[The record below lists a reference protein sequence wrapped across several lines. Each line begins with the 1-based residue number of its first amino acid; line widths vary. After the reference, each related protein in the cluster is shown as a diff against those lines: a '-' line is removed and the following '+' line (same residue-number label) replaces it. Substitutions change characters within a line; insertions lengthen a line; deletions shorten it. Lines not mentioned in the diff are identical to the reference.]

1 VDYRWDDAVAASC
14 QGDVERLVYLSRLV
28 GADPALAQ
36 AGGGNTSCKVL
47 EKDYAGREIEVLW
60 VKSTGADLRDIDQ
73 RGFTALRLA
82 ELRLLRHRPAM
93 TDEEMMA
100 FMSSSMV
107 DVRHPLPSIET
118 LIHVIPPAR
127 WVVHTHDIAVPA
139 LTDTSKKDAFV
150 REALGDEILY
160 VGYTRSG
167 FPLAKA
173 IMALSDFD
181 KARGLVVGK
190 HGLVAWGETAKQ
202 CYDNLHHLI
211 SRAEEYLKK
220 KRVAKDPMAKRR
232 HTAAEPAARE
242 AAARALMPVLRGM
255 LSHSR
260 KTILHLDDSYEALR
274 YVDSEMAKQIH
285 RRGMATPEHILR
297 CGRQPMYVDAELA
310 ALPPAEAAG
319 VLRQA
324 VDTFENDYR
333 ASFAKHGKGTEML
346 GPGPRI
352 VLLPGVGIVAA
363 GRDKRSA
370 EIAGECY
377 REVIRVMEIV
387 ESYDQFRFLEEA
399 SAFEFEYWPLELQ
412 RLRQAEPELARR
424 VALVTGGASGLGRA
438 IAERFAA
445 EGCHVVITD
454 LDGDGARRAAESV
467 AQKVGDPHRVLGLR
481 ADATSESETAAAF
494 AHAVR
499 AFGGVDVLVCNA
511 GTVQPSPVEK
521 LSEEAWDRHFDVNVK
536 GYFLAAKEAVRIMK
550 AQGWGSIIFNAS
562 KAAFAPALD
571 NAAYASSKAAVA
583 ALARNLALELAP
595 AQIRVNYFNADF
607 VDTPMMRKMIQDRA
621 ASKGI
626 TTDQQIEEYRKRN
639 LLQVGPIPP
648 EAVAEAAL
656 FLASDRSR
664 YTTGSVITVDGGL
677 RDAMP
682 R

>member
-1 VDYRWDDAVAASC
+1 VDYRWDDAVASAL
-14 QGDVERLVYLSRLV
+14 QDDLDRLVYLSKLI
-28 GADPALAQ
+28 GADPGLAQ
-36 AGGGNTSCKVL
+36 AGGGNTSYKCL
-47 EKDYAGREIEVLW
+47 ERDHAGREIETLW
-60 VKSTGADLRDIDQ
+60 VKSTGADLRDIDH

-100 FMSSSMV
+100 FMASSMM

-127 WVVHTHDIAVPA
+127 WIVHTHDVAVPA

-150 REALGDEILY
+150 REAMGDDIAY

-173 IMALSDFD
+173 IMAMTDLD
-181 KARGLVVGK
+181 KVKGLVVGK
-190 HGLVAWGETAKQ
+190 HGLVAWGETAKE

-211 SRAEEYLKK
+211 TRAEDYLKK

-232 HTAAEPAARE
+232 HPAAEPAARD
-242 AAARALMPVLRGM
+242 AAALALLPVLRGM
-255 LSHSR
+255 LCHQR
-260 KTILHLDDSYEALR
+260 KHVLHLDDSYEALR

-310 ALPPAEAAG
+310 GIPTAEAAT

-352 VLLPGVGIVAA
+352 VLLPGIGIVAA
-363 GRDKRSA
+363 GRDKRTA
-370 EIAGECY
+370 AIAGECY

-399 SAFEFEYWPLELQ
+399 SAFEFEYWPLELA
-412 RLRQAEPELARR
+412 RLRQHEPDLARR
-424 VALVTGGASGLGRA
+424 VAVITGGASGMGRA

-454 LDGDGARRAAESV
+454 IDGEGARRAAEGI
-467 AQKVGDPHRVLGLR
+467 AQKLGDPNRALGIR
-481 ADATSESETAAAF
+481 ADATSAAETAAAF
-494 AHAVR
+494 SHAVR
-499 AFGGVDVLVCNA
+499 AFGGVDILVCNA
-511 GTVQPSPVEK
+511 GIVQTSPVEK
-521 LSEEAWDRHFDVNVK
+521 ISEEVWDRHFAVNVK
-536 GYFLAAKEAVRIMK
+536 GYFLASREAVRIMK
-550 AQGWGSIIFNAS
+550 AQGWGAVVFNAS
-562 KAAFAPALD
+562 KAAFAATAE
-571 NAAYASSKAAVA
+571 NAAYATSKAAVA

-595 AQIRVNYFNADF
+595 AGIRVNYFNADF

-626 TTDQQIEEYRKRN
+626 TTEQQVEEYKKRN
-639 LLQVGPIPP
+639 LLNVGPIPA

>member
-1 VDYRWDDAVAASC
+1 VDYRWDDSVASAF
-14 QGDVERLVYLSRLV
+14 QDDLDRLVYLSKLI
-28 GADPALAQ
+28 GADPGLAQ
-36 AGGGNTSCKVL
+36 AGGGNTSYKCL
-47 EKDYAGREIEVLW
+47 ERDHAGREIETLW
-60 VKSTGADLRDIDQ
+60 VKSTGADLRDIDH

-100 FMSSSMV
+100 FMASSMM

-127 WVVHTHDIAVPA
+127 WIVHTHDVAVPA

-150 REALGDEILY
+150 REAMGDDIAY

-173 IMALSDFD
+173 IMAMTDLD
-181 KARGLVVGK
+181 KVKGLVVGK
-190 HGLVAWGETAKQ
+190 HGLVAWGETAKE

-211 SRAEEYLKK
+211 TRAEDYLKK

-232 HTAAEPAARE
+232 HPAAEPAARD
-242 AAARALMPVLRGM
+242 AAALALLPVLRGM
-255 LSHSR
+255 LCHQR
-260 KTILHLDDSYEALR
+260 KHVLHLDDSYEALR

-310 ALPPAEAAG
+310 GIPTAEAAT

-352 VLLPGVGIVAA
+352 VLLPGIGIVAA
-363 GRDKRSA
+363 GRDKRTA
-370 EIAGECY
+370 AIAGECY

-399 SAFEFEYWPLELQ
+399 SAFEFEYWPLELA
-412 RLRQAEPELARR
+412 RLRQHEPDLARR
-424 VALVTGGASGLGRA
+424 VAVITGGASGMGRA

-454 LDGDGARRAAESV
+454 IDGEGARRAAEGI
-467 AQKVGDPHRVLGLR
+467 AQKIGDPNRALGIR
-481 ADATSESETAAAF
+481 ADATSAAETAAAF
-494 AHAVR
+494 SHAVR
-499 AFGGVDVLVCNA
+499 AFGGVDILVCNA
-511 GTVQPSPVEK
+511 GIVQTSPVEK
-521 LSEEAWDRHFDVNVK
+521 ISEEVWDRHFAVNVK
-536 GYFLAAKEAVRIMK
+536 GYFLASREAVRIMK
-550 AQGWGSIIFNAS
+550 AQGWGSIVFNAS
-562 KAAFAPALD
+562 KAAFAATAE
-571 NAAYASSKAAVA
+571 NAAYATSKAAVA

-595 AQIRVNYFNADF
+595 AGIRVNYFNADF

-626 TTDQQIEEYRKRN
+626 TTEQQVEEYKKRN
-639 LLQVGPIPP
+639 LLNVGPIPA

>member
-1 VDYRWDDAVAASC
+1 VDYRWDDAVASAL
-14 QGDVERLVYLSRLV
+14 QDDLDRLVYLSKLI
-28 GADPALAQ
+28 GADPGLAQ
-36 AGGGNTSCKVL
+36 AGGGNTSYKCL
-47 EKDYAGREIEVLW
+47 ERDHAGREIETLW
-60 VKSTGADLRDIDQ
+60 VKSTGADLRDIDH

-100 FMSSSMV
+100 FMASSMM

-127 WVVHTHDIAVPA
+127 WIVHTHDVAVPA

-150 REALGDEILY
+150 REAMGDDIAY

-173 IMALSDFD
+173 IMAMTDLD
-181 KARGLVVGK
+181 KVKGLVVGK
-190 HGLVAWGETAKQ
+190 HGLVAWGETAKE

-211 SRAEEYLKK
+211 TRAEDYLKK

-232 HTAAEPAARE
+232 HPAAEPAARD
-242 AAARALMPVLRGM
+242 AAALALLPVLRGM
-255 LSHSR
+255 LCHQR
-260 KTILHLDDSYEALR
+260 KHVLHLDDSYEALR

-310 ALPPAEAAG
+310 GIPTAEAAT

-352 VLLPGVGIVAA
+352 VLLPGIGIVAA
-363 GRDKRSA
+363 GRDKRTA
-370 EIAGECY
+370 AIAGECY

-399 SAFEFEYWPLELQ
+399 SAFEFEYWPLELA
-412 RLRQAEPELARR
+412 RLRQHEPDLARR
-424 VALVTGGASGLGRA
+424 VAVITGGASGMGRA

-454 LDGDGARRAAESV
+454 IDGEGARRAAEGI
-467 AQKVGDPHRVLGLR
+467 AQKIGDPNRALGIR
-481 ADATSESETAAAF
+481 ADATSAAETAAAF
-494 AHAVR
+494 SHAVR
-499 AFGGVDVLVCNA
+499 AFGGVDILVCNA
-511 GTVQPSPVEK
+511 GIVQTSPVEK
-521 LSEEAWDRHFDVNVK
+521 ISEEVWDRHFAVNVK
-536 GYFLAAKEAVRIMK
+536 GYFLASREAVRIMK
-550 AQGWGSIIFNAS
+550 AQGWGSIVFNAS
-562 KAAFAPALD
+562 KAAFAATAE
-571 NAAYASSKAAVA
+571 NAAYATSKAAVA

-595 AQIRVNYFNADF
+595 AGIRVNYFNADF

-626 TTDQQIEEYRKRN
+626 TTEQQVEEYKKRN
-639 LLQVGPIPP
+639 LLNVGPIPA

>member
-1 VDYRWDDAVAASC
+1 VDYRWDDAVASAL
-14 QGDVERLVYLSRLV
+14 QDDLDRLVYLSKLI
-28 GADPALAQ
+28 GADPGLAQ
-36 AGGGNTSCKVL
+36 AGGGNTSYKCL
-47 EKDYAGREIEVLW
+47 ERDHAGREIETLW
-60 VKSTGADLRDIDQ
+60 VKSTGADLRDIDH

-100 FMSSSMV
+100 FMASSMM

-127 WVVHTHDIAVPA
+127 WIVHTHDVAVPA

-150 REALGDEILY
+150 REAMGDDIAY

-173 IMALSDFD
+173 IMAMTDLD
-181 KARGLVVGK
+181 KVKGLVVGK
-190 HGLVAWGETAKQ
+190 HGLVAWGETAKE

-211 SRAEEYLKK
+211 TRAEDYLKK

-232 HTAAEPAARE
+232 HPAAEPAARD
-242 AAARALMPVLRGM
+242 AAALALLPVLRGM
-255 LSHSR
+255 LCHQR
-260 KTILHLDDSYEALR
+260 KHVLHLDDSYEALR

-310 ALPPAEAAG
+310 GIPTAEAAT

-352 VLLPGVGIVAA
+352 VLLPGIGIVAA
-363 GRDKRSA
+363 GRDKRTA
-370 EIAGECY
+370 AIAGECY

-399 SAFEFEYWPLELQ
+399 SAFEFEYWPLELA
-412 RLRQAEPELARR
+412 RLRQHEPDLARR
-424 VALVTGGASGLGRA
+424 VAVITGGASGMGRA
-438 IAERFAA
+438 IAERFAT

-454 LDGDGARRAAESV
+454 IDGEGARRAAEGI
-467 AQKVGDPHRVLGLR
+467 AQKIGDPNRALGIR
-481 ADATSESETAAAF
+481 ADATSAAETAAAF
-494 AHAVR
+494 SHAVR
-499 AFGGVDVLVCNA
+499 AFGGVDILVCNA
-511 GTVQPSPVEK
+511 GIVQTSPVEK
-521 LSEEAWDRHFDVNVK
+521 ISEEVWDRHFAVNVK
-536 GYFLAAKEAVRIMK
+536 GYFLASREAVRIMK
-550 AQGWGSIIFNAS
+550 AQGWGAVVFNAS
-562 KAAFAPALD
+562 KAAFAATAE
-571 NAAYASSKAAVA
+571 NAAYATSKAAVA

-595 AQIRVNYFNADF
+595 AGIRVNYFNADF

-626 TTDQQIEEYRKRN
+626 TTEQQVEEYKKRN
-639 LLQVGPIPP
+639 LLNVGPIPA

>member
-1 VDYRWDDAVAASC
+1 VDYRWDDTAAASC
-14 QGDVERLVYLSRLV
+14 QGDVERLVYLSRLI

-100 FMSSSMV
+100 FMASSMV

-190 HGLVAWGETAKQ
+190 HGLTACGETAKQ

-232 HTAAEPAARE
+232 HAAAEPAARE

-333 ASFAKHGKGTEML
+333 ASFAKHGRGTEML

-352 VLLPGVGIVAA
+352 VLLPGIGIAAA

-370 EIAGECY
+370 EIAAECY

-412 RLRQAEPELARR
+412 RMRQAEPELARR

-454 LDGDGARRAAESV
+454 LDGDGARRAAETV

-499 AFGGVDVLVCNA
+499 AFGGVDVIVCNA

-521 LSEEAWDRHFDVNVK
+521 ISEESWDRHFDVNVK

-550 AQGWGSIIFNAS
+550 AQGWGSIVFNAS

-607 VDTPMMRKMIQDRA
+607 VDTPMMRKMIQERA

>member
-1 VDYRWDDAVAASC
+1 MDYRWDDAVAGALT
-14 QGDVERLVYLSRLV
+14 DDLDRLVYLSKLV
-28 GADPALAQ
+28 GADPGLAQ
-36 AGGGNTSCKVL
+36 AGGGNTSYKCL
-47 EKDYAGREIEVLW
+47 EKDHAGREIETLW
-60 VKSTGADLRDIDQ
+60 VKSTGADLRDIDH

-100 FMSSSMV
+100 FMASSMM

-127 WVVHTHDIAVPA
+127 WIVHTHDVAVPA

-173 IMALSDFD
+173 IMALADFD

-190 HGLVAWGETAKQ
+190 HGLVAWGETAKE
-202 CYDNLHHLI
+202 CYDNLHRLI
-211 SRAEEYLKK
+211 SKAEDYLKK
-220 KRVAKDPMAKRR
+220 KRSTKDPMAKRR
-232 HTAAEPAARE
+232 HPAAEPAARE
-242 AAARALMPVLRGM
+242 TAARALLPVLRGM
-255 LSHSR
+255 LSHAR
-260 KTILHLDDSYEALR
+260 KTILHLDDSYDALR
-274 YVDSEMAKQIH
+274 YVESEMAKQIH

-297 CGRQPMYVDAELA
+297 CGRQPMYVDAEIA
-310 ALPPAEAAG
+310 ALPIAEATA
-319 VLRQA
+319 VLRQH

-352 VLLPGVGIVAA
+352 VLIPGIGIVAA
-363 GRDKRSA
+363 GRDKRNA
-370 EIAGECY
+370 VIAGECY

-387 ESYDQFRFLEEA
+387 ESFDQFRFLEEA

-412 RLRQAEPELARR
+412 RLRQAEPDLARR
-424 VALVTGGASGLGRA
+424 VAVVTGGASGLGRA

-454 LDGDGARRAAESV
+454 LDGEGARRAAEAV
-467 AQKVGDPHRVLGLR
+467 AQKVGDPHRALGIR

-494 AHAVR
+494 SHAVR
-499 AFGGVDVLVCNA
+499 AYGGVDVLVCNA
-511 GTVQPSPVEK
+511 GIVQTAPVEK
-521 LSEEAWDRHFDVNVK
+521 ISEETWDRHFDVNVK
-536 GYFLAAKEAVRIMK
+536 GYFLAAREAVRIMK
-550 AQGWGSIIFNAS
+550 AQGWGSIVFNAS
-562 KAAFAPALD
+562 KAAYAATSE

-595 AQIRVNYFNADF
+595 TGIRVNYFNADF

-621 ASKGI
+621 AAKGI
-626 TTDQQIEEYRKRN
+626 STEQQIEEYRKRN
-639 LLQVGPIPP
+639 LLNVGPIPA

>member
-1 VDYRWDDAVAASC
+1 MDYRWDDTVASSL
-14 QGDVERLVYLSRLV
+14 QDDLDRLVYLSKLV
-28 GADPALAQ
+28 GADPGLAQ
-36 AGGGNTSCKVL
+36 AGGGNTSYKCL
-47 EKDYAGREIEVLW
+47 EKDHAGREIETLW
-60 VKSTGADLRDIDQ
+60 VKSTGADLRDIDR
-73 RGFTALRLA
+73 RGFTALRLS

-93 TDEEMMA
+93 SDEEMMA
-100 FMSSSMV
+100 FMASSMM

-127 WVVHTHDIAVPA
+127 WIVHTHDVAVPA

-150 REALGDEILY
+150 REALGDEIAY

-173 IMALSDFD
+173 IMALNDFD
-181 KARGLVVGK
+181 KVKGLVVGK
-190 HGLVAWGETAKQ
+190 HGLVAWGESAKE
-202 CYDNLHHLI
+202 CYDNLHRLI
-211 SRAEEYLKK
+211 SRGEEYLKR
-220 KRVAKDPMAKRR
+220 KRTTKDPMAKRR
-232 HTAAEPAARE
+232 HGPTEPAARE
-242 AAARALMPVLRGM
+242 AAARALLPVLRGM
-255 LSHSR
+255 LSHTR
-260 KTILHLDDSYEALR
+260 KTILHLDDSYDSLR

-297 CGRQPMYVDAELA
+297 CGRQPMYVDAEVA
-310 ALPPAEAAG
+310 AMPTAEAAA

-363 GRDKRSA
+363 GRDARTA
-370 EIAGECY
+370 AIAAECY

-412 RLRQAEPELARR
+412 KQRQAEPDLARR
-424 VALVTGGASGLGRA
+424 VAVITGGASGMGRA
-438 IAERFAA
+438 IAERFAT

-454 LDGDGARRAAESV
+454 LDGEGARRAAEAV
-467 AQKVGDPHRVLGLR
+467 AQKVNDPHRALGIR

-499 AFGGVDVLVCNA
+499 VFGGVDILVCNA
-511 GTVQPSPVEK
+511 GIVQTAPVEK
-521 LSEEAWDRHFDVNVK
+521 ITEESWDRHFDVNVK
-536 GYFLAAKEAVRIMK
+536 GYFLAAREAIRIMK
-550 AQGWGSIIFNAS
+550 AQGWGSIVFNAS
-562 KAAFAPALD
+562 KAAFAATTE
-571 NAAYASSKAAVA
+571 NAAYATSKAAVA
-583 ALARNLALELAP
+583 ALARNLAVELAP

-621 ASKGI
+621 AAKGI
-626 TTDQQIEEYRKRN
+626 TTEQQVEDYRKRN
-639 LLQVGPIPP
+639 LLNVGPIPA

>member
-1 VDYRWDDAVAASC
+1 MDYRWDDTVAASL
-14 QGDVERLVYLSRLV
+14 QGDLALLVYLSKLI

-36 AGGGNTSCKVL
+36 AGGGNTSYKGF
-47 EKDYAGREIEVLW
+47 ERDHAGREIETLW
-60 VKSTGADLRDIDQ
+60 VKSTGADLRDIDH

-82 ELRLLRHRPAM
+82 ELRLLRHRPTM

-100 FMSSSMV
+100 FMASSMV

-127 WVVHTHDIAVPA
+127 WIVHTHDIAVPA

-173 IMALSDFD
+173 IMALNDFD
-181 KARGLVVGK
+181 KAKGLVVGK
-190 HGLVAWGETAKQ
+190 HGLVAWGETAKE

-211 SRAEEYLKK
+211 SRAEDYLKR
-220 KRVAKDPMAKRR
+220 KRAAKDPMAKRR
-232 HTAAEPAARE
+232 HAPADAASRE
-242 AAARALMPVLRGM
+242 AAARALLPVLRGM
-255 LSHSR
+255 LSHAR

-310 ALPPAEAAG
+310 ALPSAEA
-319 VLRQA
+319 VTLLRQA

-352 VLLPGVGIVAA
+352 VLLPGVGIVSA
-363 GRDKRSA
+363 GRDKRTA
-370 EIAGECY
+370 AIAAECY

-387 ESYDQFRFLEEA
+387 ESFDQFRFLEEA

-412 RLRQAEPELARR
+412 KLRQAEPDLARR
-424 VALVTGGASGLGRA
+424 VAVITGGASGMGRA
-438 IAERFAA
+438 IAERFAH

-454 LDGDGARRAAESV
+454 LDGDGARRAAEAV
-467 AQKVGDPHRVLGLR
+467 AQKLGDPHRALGLR
-481 ADATSESETAAAF
+481 ADATNEGETAAAF
-494 AHAVR
+494 AQAVR
-499 AFGGVDVLVCNA
+499 TFGGVDILVCNA
-511 GTVQPSPVEK
+511 GIVQTAPVEK
-521 LSEEAWDRHFDVNVK
+521 ISEETWDRHFDVNVK
-536 GYFLAAKEAVRIMK
+536 GYFLAAREAVRIMK
-550 AQGWGSIIFNAS
+550 AQGGGSIVFNAS
-562 KAAFAPALD
+562 KAAYAATSD

-595 AQIRVNYFNADF
+595 AHIRVNYFNADF
-607 VDTPMMRKMIQDRA
+607 IDTPMMRKMIQDRA
-621 ASKGI
+621 SAKGI
-626 TTDQQIEEYRKRN
+626 STDQQVEEYRKRN
-639 LLQVGPIPP
+639 LLNVGPIPP

-664 YTTGSVITVDGGL
+664 FTTGSVITVDGGL